1 MCLKQA
7 RLLVLTKVPSFDQKD
22 QPQSVTKYLLL
33 QLGAPGKNYTF
44 LTEDKDLF
52 ILHDVIKWERFP
64 RYWPFVRGIHR
75 SPVNS
80 PHKDQW
86 RRDLMFSLICAWIG
100 SWVNNREAGDL
111 RRHRTHYDSHCNIH
125 SQYHSCWW
133 SGDVRSQSI
142 SSYDTDLPVVLLEY
156 FSFNTRTVDPLPSIA
171 VMRAQF
177 LLPSPTANG
186 SLPTTGRK
194 LSLWKQPTLLKLN
207 EEISRSAASWPT
219 LPTDTA
225 GWKISSRWE
234 VLHVLIWQQ
243 KQII

>member
-1 MCLKQA
+1 MCLKLA

-22 QPQSVTKYLLL
+22 QPQSVTQYLLL

-156 FSFNTRTVDPLPSIA
+156 ILFQHQD
-171 VMRAQF
+171 
-177 LLPSPTANG
+177 
-186 SLPTTGRK
+186 
-194 LSLWKQPTLLKLN
+194 
-207 EEISRSAASWPT
+207 SWPLT
-219 LPTDTA
+219 FHSCHESTVFVAISHGKRVITNNRQETVVMETTDLA
-225 GWKISSRWE
+225 QAQRRNK
-234 VLHVLIWQQ
+234 
-243 KQII
+243 